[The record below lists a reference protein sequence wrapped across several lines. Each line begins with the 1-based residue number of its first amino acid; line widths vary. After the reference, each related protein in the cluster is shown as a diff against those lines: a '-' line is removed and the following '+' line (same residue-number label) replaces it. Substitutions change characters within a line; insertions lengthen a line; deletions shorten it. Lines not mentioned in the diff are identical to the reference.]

1 MTQNPKRPKP
11 KIKLTDKEQ
20 FARFQKTAR
29 ELEIDETDE
38 KSFESSVERI
48 LSQRQ
53 PQ

>member
-1 MTQNPKRPKP
+1 MTQAPKRSKP

-29 ELEIDETDE
+29 ELEVDESDE

-48 LSQRQ
+48 LNQRQ

>member
-1 MTQNPKRPKP
+1 MTQKPKRPKP

-20 FARFQKTAR
+20 FTRFQKTAR
-29 ELEIDETDE
+29 ELDVDESDE
-38 KSFESSVERI
+38 KSFESSVDRI